1 MPKLTIKNFDGEYP
15 RTGITFLPEN
25 GASRALN
32 VRLYAGE
39 LQTWNGPSEVED
51 YTLAENAETIYRFVN
66 PSTDAVAWLSWD
78 SDVDV
83 QRSSLTDTE
92 DFRLYYTG
100 DGAPK
105 KTNWALATDDTAGGV
120 YPGFYYPM
128 GVVAPT
134 GAPTLGATAGAS
146 TVAETRYYVYT
157 NVSTFGTLT
166 EESAPSPAT
175 GVTIT
180 ASQSVDVSGFTSI
193 PAGYE
198 NITHRRIYRTLPG
211 EQSDG
216 AFVFVKEITV
226 ATSTTNDNL
235 LAAALGEA
243 LEATDYEEP
252 PATMAGLVSMANGMM
267 AGFVGNSVYFCE
279 PYLHHAWPSSY
290 VQSVPDQIVGLAS
303 YGNSLIVMTTGQPWA
318 MTGTSPENLSIEK
331 IPMPEPCIAKKS
343 IAVDEN
349 GVMYASPNGIVGIG
363 PTFRGVVS
371 NKLFRRKEWTDYA
384 PNTMKGAMYD
394 GKYFLSFNSSVA
406 EIGNKTMVVSR
417 DDVPAL
423 SFLDIRAESFVYD
436 LQEGS
441 LFYLEPDD
449 NMIYQLDADTL
460 NPYIYEWTSKRFLF
474 ERAITWSVLKLDIDA
489 IELAA
494 NDLYADQLAAIETAN
509 QVITGDTFGELNGH
523 ALNVYAVNGSELT
536 ELPLP
541 GAALT
546 AAVFLIDE
554 FDVVKASFSISSY
567 DPVRIPPFRSRD
579 LRVKLTG
586 NLTVRGII
594 LATSF
599 EELRGG

>member
-1 MPKLTIKNFDGEYP
+1 VIKNFDGEYP

-25 GASRALN
+25 GASAALN

-39 LQTWNGPSEVED
+39 LQTWNGPELIED
-51 YTLAENAETIYRFVN
+51 VTLVDNAVTIYRFAN
-66 PSTDAVAWLSWD
+66 PSSDAVAWLSWD

-83 QRSSLTDTE
+83 QRSSLNDTT

-105 KTNWALATDDTAGGV
+105 KTNWDLGTDDTAGGV
-120 YPGFYYPM
+120 YPGVYYNM

-134 GAPTLGATAGAS
+134 GAPTLGTAAGAS
-146 TVAETRYYVYT
+146 TVAETRFYVYT

-166 EESAPSPAT
+166 EESAPSPPT
-175 GVTIT
+175 SVTIT

-193 PAGYE
+193 PAGYD
-198 NITHRRIYRTLPG
+198 NITHRRIYRSLPG

-226 ATSTTNDNL
+226 GTSTTNDDL
-235 LAAALGEA
+235 LAAALGEP
-243 LEATDYEEP
+243 LATETWVEP
-252 PATMAGLVSMANGMM
+252 PATLAGLVSMANGMM

-279 PYLHHAWPSSY
+279 PYFHHAWPTEY
-290 VQSVPDQIVGLAS
+290 MQSVPDQIVGLAS
-303 YGNSLIVMTTGQPWA
+303 YGNTLVVMTTGQPWA
-318 MTGTSPENLSIEK
+318 MTGTSPETLSIEK

-349 GVMYASPNGIVGIG
+349 GVLYASPNGIVGIG
-363 PTFRGVVS
+363 PTHRGVIS

-384 PNTMKGAMYD
+384 PHTMKGAMYD
-394 GKYFLSFNSSVA
+394 GKYFLSFNSSVVA
-406 EIGNKTMVVSR
+406 LGDRTMVVSR

-423 SFLDIRAESFVYD
+423 SFLDIKAESLVYD

-441 LFYLEPDD
+441 LFYLEPDE
-449 NMIYQLDADTL
+449 NAIYELDADELT
-460 NPYIYEWTSKRFLF
+460 PYTYQWTSKRFIF
-474 ERAITWSVLKLDIDA
+474 DRAISWSVLKLDIDKL
-489 IELAA
+489 ELNA
-494 NDLYADQLAAIETAN
+494 NNLYAAQLAAIIAAN
-509 QVITGDTFGELNGH
+509 EAITGDTDGDLNGH
-523 ALNVYAVNGSELT
+523 ALNVYQLHGSLLT
-536 ELPLP
+536 ELPLEA
-541 GAALT
+541 AALT

-554 FDVVKASFSISSY
+554 EDVVKASFTINSY

-586 NLTVRGII
+586 NLTVRGVT

-599 EELRGG
+599 EEIRGG